1 MDEQPNFEI
10 LSKLSIIESI
20 LQSAPAL
27 NGEFESLV
35 KDVQIIKESQDQIK
49 ESLASIKKSVYE
61 PDTGVFSRVQ
71 RLEEKITRQ
80 EEFDQ
85 SVSIMSD
92 RHKEISIWV
101 DDKDKLISD
110 LSNDLKISSQE
121 LDRLVQWKA
130 NVSKILWV
138 ISATVTT
145 LIVKTLF
152 TLLSSS

>member
-49 ESLASIKKSVYE
+49 ESLTSIKKSVYE

>member
-49 ESLASIKKSVYE
+49 ESLTSIKKSVYE

-80 EEFDQ
+80 EEFDR

-110 LSNDLKISSQE
+110 LANDLKISSQD
-121 LDRLVQWKA
+121 LDRLVQWKV